1 MRGPTT
7 AARRSPS
14 FSPAV
19 QLTVVARG
27 EEVMVIQPAVELV
40 ADFGRLGG
48 RSAVD
53 ENLCASLRCAR
64 AAGAR
69 MKDVL
74 VPFPPLKRRATT
86 NRPLRGLELA
96 ACMRAGQMKV

>member
-69 MKDVL
+69 MK